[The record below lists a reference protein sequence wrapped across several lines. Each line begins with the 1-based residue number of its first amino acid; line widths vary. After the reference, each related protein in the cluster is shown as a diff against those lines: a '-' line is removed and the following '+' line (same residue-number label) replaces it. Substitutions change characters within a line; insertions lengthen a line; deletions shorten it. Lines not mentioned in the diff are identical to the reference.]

1 MNSSDTGLFE
11 ETHGAINSLF
21 QAIVSQIMSA
31 RGDQAD
37 TLASSLLVMFLA
49 GARSAVVSPEWAIG
63 VLRELRDTGAVAG
76 DTLDKFV
83 RDFVAAVPIARVE
96 PLAI

>member
-1 MNSSDTGLFE
+1 MHASETDLFE
-11 ETHGAINSLF
+11 TTNNAINGLF

-37 TLASSLLVMFLA
+37 TFASSLLVMFLA

-83 RDFVAAVPIARVE
+83 RDFVAAVPVARIE
-96 PLAI
+96 PLAV